1 VRRQFKNSSEKD
13 LVYTRG
19 KICGYPVFETVPF
32 DVDTLR
38 TTSSGP
44 RQQWNAHIWNNDLTL
59 HEFNITDSGST
70 PTKKEHTIYVANNK
84 INSLEINRHSD
95 FYAWLHQPGF
105 SCRVKD
111 NPAGGTRPF

>member
-1 VRRQFKNSSEKD
+1 
-13 LVYTRG
+13 
-19 KICGYPVFETVPF
+19 VPF

-95 FYAWLHQPGF
+95 F
-105 SCRVKD
+105 
-111 NPAGGTRPF
+111 TRDFINLDSLAELRIILQEGLALFNSR